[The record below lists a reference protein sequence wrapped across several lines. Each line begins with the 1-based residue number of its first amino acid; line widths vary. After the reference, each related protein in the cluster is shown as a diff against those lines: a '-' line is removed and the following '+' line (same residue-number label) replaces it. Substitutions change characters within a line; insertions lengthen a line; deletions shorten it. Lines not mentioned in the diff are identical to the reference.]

1 MDQLVEYQSLDL
13 RDPVLLVAFSGWN
26 DAAETAT
33 TATRLLIRQWNAE
46 VCAEVLA
53 EEFFVFTETRPQVRG
68 ADAAHRQIIWPQ
80 TRFFA
85 ARVPESGRDFLILLG
100 SEPQLR
106 WKTFVQ
112 IVLDYATS
120 HGVSLVLGLG
130 GLIADVLHSRPPVLT
145 GSIPD
150 PELANRLSRLGLRR
164 SRYEGPTGILGV
176 LGATCRER
184 GLANGSIWANVPHY
198 VSSTANPVLSRA
210 LLRAVADLFDLKLD
224 LSELDRAAVR
234 FNTQIAEA
242 IANDADVANYVR
254 QREQRELGSEPD
266 SDPDDDGGAGSGDL
280 PSPESIVEQLEEFLR
295 RRGEDRGSQ

>member
-1 MDQLVEYQSLDL
+1 MDQLVEHQSPDL
-13 RDPVLLVAFSGWN
+13 RDPVLLVAFAGWN

-33 TATRLLIRQWNAE
+33 TATKLLIRQWNAE
-46 VCAEVLA
+46 VCAEILA

-68 ADAAHRQIIWPQ
+68 ADAAHRQITWPQ

-100 SEPQLR
+100 TEPQLR

-112 IVLDYATS
+112 ILLDYATA
-120 HGVSLVLGLG
+120 HGVSFVLSLG

-150 PELANRLSRLGLRR
+150 PELANRVSLVGLRR

-176 LGATCRER
+176 LGATCRDR
-184 GLANGSIWANVPHY
+184 GLASGSIWANVPHY
-198 VSSTANPVLSRA
+198 VSSTSNPVLSRA
-210 LLRAVADLFDLKLD
+210 LLRAVADLFNLRLD
-224 LSELDRAAVR
+224 LSELDRAAAR

-254 QREQRELGSEPD
+254 QREQREASVEPETEQ
-266 SDPDDDGGAGSGDL
+266 DDDAGNGSGDL
-280 PSPESIVEQLEEFLR
+280 PSPESIVQQLEEFLR
-295 RRGEDRGSQ
+295 RRGEDPSSQ